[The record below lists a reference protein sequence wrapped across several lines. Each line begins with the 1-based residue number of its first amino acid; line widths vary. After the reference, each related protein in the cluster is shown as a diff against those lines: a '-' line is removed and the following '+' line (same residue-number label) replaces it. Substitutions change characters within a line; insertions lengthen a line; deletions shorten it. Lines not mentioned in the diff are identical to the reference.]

1 MVPRLRE
8 CFRQGQAEVV
18 SNSKNKILATW
29 EPFFC
34 RTLYMNKNGKP
45 TDLAVRAIKGG
56 EAGEALRDGRHG
68 LGHHRDDHL
77 AVLVLRRRVLA
88 LGAP

>member
-1 MVPRLRE
+1 
-8 CFRQGQAEVV
+8 
-18 SNSKNKILATW
+18 
-29 EPFFC
+29 
-34 RTLYMNKNGKP
+34 MNKNGEP
-45 TDLAVRAIKGG
+45 TTDLAVRAVEGG
-56 EAGEALRDGRHG
+56 EAGEALRDGSHG